1 MGIQQQIPVT
11 DQPSTVAE
19 ARNYVH
25 EHRTDP
31 GGTRCPV
38 CDRLVV
44 IARRGFT
51 ASMGYAMVLVY
62 QRAQH
67 IGWDEWIHVEEL
79 IKSAP
84 VPTAIAGNCTLPHFW
99 GVLEKKMGERPDG
112 SKSVGYYRLTALGR
126 QFVEGNAAIPKTA
139 YMYNNEVIDFS
150 DEKVF
155 ISDLKGKEFN
165 YREVMGL

>member
-1 MGIQQQIPVT
+1 MAIQTQIPVT
-11 DQPSTVAE
+11 DTPTTVPE
-19 ARNYVH
+19 ARNFVH

-31 GGTRCPV
+31 GGVRCPV

-44 IARRGFT
+44 IAKRGMT
-51 ASMGYAMVLVY
+51 ASMGHALVIIY

-67 IGWDEWIHVEEL
+67 IGWAEWIHVEEL

-84 VPTAIAGNCTLPHFW
+84 VPAAIASNCTLPHFW
-99 GVLEKKMGERPDG
+99 DLLEKKMGERPDG
-112 SKSVGYYRLTALGR
+112 SRSVGYYRMTALGR
-126 QFVEGNAAIPKTA
+126 GFVEGNIAVPKTA
-139 YMYNNEVIDFS
+139 YMYNNEVVDFS

-155 ISDLKGKEFN
+155 ITDLKGKGFN